1 MLFVGAFLV
10 LCCCFIVPSEVGGR
24 GFYLLSFVGALL
36 LFDCTTKQLH
46 VVVYDHKTAEFS
58 GVKKSVDK
66 RSIFV
71 AVKSFLP
78 LAMII
83 KLMQIFLQSTNSSTK
98 ILALSWCKNAFHQ
111 KYCLHFE
118 ADAVFCGRKQRN
130 FGKALPLLCISIV
143 TLALYPVD
151 DMYHFDII
159 EAELHLKVVHQNTT
173 LHQLVI
179 SE

>member
-1 MLFVGAFLV
+1 M
-10 LCCCFIVPSEVGGR
+10 
-24 GFYLLSFVGALL
+24 
-36 LFDCTTKQLH
+36 
-46 VVVYDHKTAEFS
+46 YDHKTAEFS
-58 GVKKSVDK
+58 GVKKSVDE

-83 KLMQIFLQSTNSSTK
+83 KLMQVFLQSTNSSTK

-151 DMYHFDII
+151 DMYHFGII
-159 EAELHLKVVHQNTT
+159 GAELH
-173 LHQLVI
+173 I
-179 SE
+179 